1 MYMNKF
7 YNFVTDITKD
17 DPTLAESII
26 TAHKL
31 IFESDD
37 LDEGIV
43 SKLAGTAALAGSLL
57 APSAMA
63 GEKDINS
70 IAKNTISQMSDE
82 YAENSVDPSFNP
94 KEMRSYKKAMK
105 TYKKLKNKDEN
116 KANQYLRILD
126 SQFNKKLGLNIK
138 FM

>member
-31 IFESDD
+31 IFESDN

-43 SKLAGTAALAGSLL
+43 SNVAGTAALAGSLL
-57 APSAMA
+57 TPSAMA
-63 GEKDINS
+63 GKININD
-70 IAKNTISQMSDE
+70 IAKNTITKMSNE
-82 YAENSVDPSFNP
+82 YAKKSVDPSFNP
-94 KEMRSYKKAMK
+94 TEMRSYKNAIE
-105 TYKKLKNKDEN
+105 TYKKLKAINET
-116 KANQYLRILD
+116 KANDYLRSLD
-126 SQFNKKLGLNIK
+126 YEFNKKLGLNIK